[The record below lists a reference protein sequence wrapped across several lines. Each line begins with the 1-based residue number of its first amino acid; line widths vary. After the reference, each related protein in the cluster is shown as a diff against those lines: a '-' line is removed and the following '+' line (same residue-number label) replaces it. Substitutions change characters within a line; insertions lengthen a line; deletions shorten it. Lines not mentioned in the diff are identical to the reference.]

1 MCDMSTEHLVSN
13 NERRKSCTTG
23 GLEVLKGQFSARTSR
38 RAPQFRRG
46 SGPAGTRLKKNQ
58 SSVLGNINIR
68 NFGYESFQASTAH
81 EGVCLRFFS
90 KKKDGKLKG
99 AGITSF
105 VTLLDL
111 WHSRLIQN
119 NESLAFIAKRP
130 KLRLRS
136 CSRGG
141 AQ

>member
-1 MCDMSTEHLVSN
+1 MRSYHAEEEQAPLGVRGTSTESIVSN
-13 NERRKSCTTG
+13 KESRESCTTG

-90 KKKDGKLKG
+90 KKK
-99 AGITSF
+99 TE
-105 VTLLDL
+105 
-111 WHSRLIQN
+111 N
-119 NESLAFIAKRP
+119 
-130 KLRLRS
+130 
-136 CSRGG
+136 
-141 AQ
+141 